1 LTAAGTPNASAR
13 SPPSKSAKPARPGA
27 ERRDNAGQQPTTQIP
42 EAKMSKPTAAH
53 TLMMALLAWTA
64 LTLGSSSQAHVL
76 VEAEGFD
83 DPGGW
88 ALDQQ
93 SMDQMG
99 SPYRLAHGFGVPVAD
114 AVTTVAL
121 PAPGTYRVW
130 VRTRDWVANW
140 NAPGAPGKFQLLLN
154 GRPLATTFG
163 TEGAKWHWQ
172 DGGTVE
178 IQAATAKLALHDL
191 TGFEGRCDAIV
202 LTRDMNFVPPNEG
215 DEMRAFRRKAPDLS
229 VGARHASPS
238 QANRFDLVVVGGGM
252 AGTCTAI
259 SAARLGLQVALVQ
272 NRPVLGGN
280 NSSEIRVHLN
290 GEINLPPYPRL
301 GDVVRELDSGK
312 RGNAQ
317 PASHYDDDRKLGVV
331 RAEPNIHL
339 FLNTHAYKV
348 EKQGDRLVAIVARE
362 LTTSRELRFSAPL
375 FADCTGDGTIGY
387 LAGADWRMG
396 RESKAET
403 GESMAP
409 ETPDK
414 MTMGASV
421 QWYSA
426 KTDQPSPFPDCPWAL
441 EFNDASCQNAT
452 RGDWDWESGLNND
465 QITEIEHIRDHT
477 FRAIYGNWAFQK
489 NHSKDKAKYA
499 NLKLDWVAYIA
510 GKRESRRLLGD
521 VILQQQDIE
530 EFREFPDAFV
540 TTTWSIDLHYPAP
553 KNSEHF
559 PGMEFRTICVQP
571 DIKPYP
577 IPYRCLYSRNVENL
591 FMAGRNISVTHVALG
606 TIRVMRTGGMM
617 GELVGMAASL
627 CAEHDTTP
635 RGIYQNHLDEL
646 KALATRGVGKDSV
659 KSKIKPQNARLRK
672 SSPRSG
678 DSTTLHFDSY
688 TLQSAEAKASAQI
701 AGYALSKVQRWLH
714 EKALP
719 VIDPQTGLYP
729 ADGKWNYRDTA
740 ADCYPFL
747 CWAAFVVDKDALDG
761 PVRNVLHAEQK
772 LCNHLDRIPVPY
784 DWQNKTKVVP
794 DYDELIFQAS
804 EYVKDGLIA
813 IVEVTGKDEWFDRM
827 LAIEED
833 IWKHARYDTPYG
845 KIPSKNVEVNGEQLQ
860 ALARLY
866 TMTGKDEFLT
876 WAERLADYYFDQP
889 DFVPERLRDHG
900 CEIIGG
906 LGLLYAVEVQQNRPK
921 AKVYEAR
928 LKHVFDTILAKGC
941 NEDGMMY
948 NHLTARDGGNGKLS
962 DGWGYN
968 YVGYLCYDMATG
980 RPVHRTQVER
990 TLKNLAKPAYDNY
1003 NWEGNYS
1010 IDGFADSIEGA
1021 IYLLNRVPVEEGFA
1035 WVDREMARS
1044 VTRSG
1049 DPLGTAELWGT
1060 MKLEANGVR
1069 TVLMH
1074 ALMHTQGVIARPW
1087 QKGLQLGA
1095 VRVGPASDGII
1106 IVVRSDQ
1113 SWSGTLCFDI
1123 PRHRE
1128 YMGFA
1133 HDWPRMNTLPE
1144 WYTVEPARSYTVGGL
1159 DTEITT
1165 TGQAL
1170 HKGLPLTLEP
1180 GQEKHLLIRPL

>member
-1 LTAAGTPNASAR
+1 MSTRTPARTLVAALLILTTIALSSATAAP
-13 SPPSKSAKPARPGA
+13 
-27 ERRDNAGQQPTTQIP
+27 
-42 EAKMSKPTAAH
+42 
-53 TLMMALLAWTA
+53 
-64 LTLGSSSQAHVL
+64 VL

-83 DPGGW
+83 DLGGW
-88 ALDQQ
+88 MLDQQ
-93 SMDQMG
+93 AMDQMG
-99 SPYRLAHGFGVPVAD
+99 SPYLLAHGFGVPVAD
-114 AVTTVAL
+114 ATTTVAL
-121 PAPGTYRVW
+121 PASGTYRVW

-140 NAPGAPGKFQLLLN
+140 NAPGAPGKFQVLID
-154 GRPLATTFG
+154 GKPLDTTFG
-163 TEGAKWHWQ
+163 TESAKWHWQ
-172 DGGTVE
+172 DGGTIEVDAGTV
-178 IQAATAKLALHDL
+178 QLALHDL

-202 LTRDMNFVPPNEG
+202 LTRDRDFIPPNEG
-215 DEMRAFRRKAPDLS
+215 AEMAAFRRQALGLPDQPEDA
-229 VGARHASPS
+229 GK
-238 QANRFDLVVVGGGM
+238 FDLVVVGGGM

-259 SAARLGLQVALVQ
+259 SAARLGLQVALIQ

-290 GEINLPPYPRL
+290 GNIHQPPYPRL
-301 GDVVRELDSGK
+301 GDVVAELDPGK

-317 PASHYDDDRKLGVV
+317 PASYYNDEKKLRVV

-339 FLNTHAYKV
+339 FLNTHAFQV
-348 EKQGDRLVAIVARE
+348 EKRRDRIVAVIAKE
-362 LTTSRELRFSAPL
+362 LTTSRELRFRAPL

-396 RESKAET
+396 RESRAET
-403 GESMAP
+403 GESLAP
-409 ETPDK
+409 EEPDK

-426 KTDQPSPFPDCPWAL
+426 KTDEPSPFPDCPWAL
-441 EFNDASCQNAT
+441 EFNDESCQNAL
-452 RGDWDWESGLNND
+452 RGDWDWESGLNNN

-489 NHSKDKAKYA
+489 NDSKHKDKYA
-499 NLKLDWVAYIA
+499 NYKLDWVAYVA

-521 VILQQQDIE
+521 VILQQQHVQ
-530 EFREFPDAFV
+530 EFHEFPDAFV

-553 KNSEHF
+553 KNTEHF
-559 PGMEFRTICVQP
+559 PGMEFRTICVTP
-571 DIKPYP
+571 GIKPYP

-591 FMAGRNISVTHVALG
+591 FMAGRDISVTHVALG

-627 CAEHDTTP
+627 AAKHETTP
-635 RGIYQNHLDEL
+635 RGVYQHHLDEL
-646 KALATRGVGKDSV
+646 KALATRGVGKDV
-659 KSKIKPQNARLRK
+659 WQPQAKRGDGAPGEANRTIEQARR
-672 SSPRSG
+672 
-678 DSTTLHFDSY
+678 
-688 TLQSAEAKASAQI
+688 SAQI

-719 VIDPQTGLYP
+719 CIDAETGLYI
-729 ADGKWNYRDTA
+729 ADGHWNYRDTA

-747 CWAAFVVDKDALDG
+747 CWAAYVVDRDALDG
-761 PVRNVLHAEQK
+761 PVRSVLHAEQK

-784 DWQNKTKVVP
+784 DWQNKKKVVP

-813 IVEVTGKDEWFDRM
+813 IVEITGKDEWFDRM

-833 IWKHARYDTPYG
+833 IWKHARYDTPFG
-845 KIPSKNVEVNGEQLQ
+845 KIPSKNIEVNGEQLQ

-866 TMTGKDEFLT
+866 TMTGRQEFLT

-889 DFVPERLRDHG
+889 DFVPTRLRDHG

-906 LGLLYAVEVQQNRPK
+906 LGLLYAVEVQEKRPK
-921 AKVYEAR
+921 ARVYQAK
-928 LKHVFDTILAKGC
+928 LKHVFDTILAQGC
-941 NEDGMMY
+941 NEDGMMF

-980 RPVHRTQVER
+980 RPAYRRHVAG
-990 TLKNLAKPAYDNY
+990 TLGNLLKPAYDNY

-1021 IYLLNRVPVEEGFA
+1021 IYLLNRVPVEEGLA

-1044 VTRSG
+1044 VTRLTE
-1049 DPLGTAELWGT
+1049 PLDTAELWGT

-1087 QKGLQLGA
+1087 REGLQLGA
-1095 VRVGPASDGII
+1095 VRISSPSDERPATSDALTIYI
-1106 IVVRSDQ
+1106 KSDKP
-1113 SWSGTLCFDI
+1113 WSGTLCFDL

-1128 YMGFA
+1128 YMGFTK
-1133 HDWPRMNTLPE
+1133 DWPRMNTLPE
-1144 WYTVEPARSYTVGGL
+1144 WYTVEPAQKYTVAAL
-1159 DTEITT
+1159 DADVTL
-1165 TGQAL
+1165 TGQSL
-1170 HKGLPLTLEP
+1170 HEGLPLTLDP
-1180 GQEKHLLIRPL
+1180 GQEKHLTLRPIR

>member
-1 LTAAGTPNASAR
+1 
-13 SPPSKSAKPARPGA
+13 
-27 ERRDNAGQQPTTQIP
+27 
-42 EAKMSKPTAAH
+42 MSKPTPAH
-53 TLMMALLAWTA
+53 TLITALLLWTA
-64 LTLGSSSQAHVL
+64 LLLGPASGAPIL

-83 DPGGW
+83 DLGGW
-88 ALDQQ
+88 MLDQQ
-93 SMDQMG
+93 AMDQMG
-99 SPYRLAHGFGVPVAD
+99 SPYLLAHGFGVPVRD
-114 AVTTVAL
+114 AVTTVSV
-121 PAPGTYRVW
+121 PASGTYRVW

-140 NAPGAPGKFQLLLN
+140 GASGAPGTFRLLID
-154 GRPLATTFG
+154 GKPLETTFG
-163 TEGAKWHWQ
+163 VEGAKWHWQ
-172 DGGTVE
+172 NGGTVQ
-178 IQAATAKLALHDL
+178 IAAAAVQLALHDL

-202 LTRDMNFVPPNEG
+202 LTDDMDFAPPNEG
-215 DEMRAFRRKAPDLS
+215 PEMAAFRRKALDLPERPEDA
-229 VGARHASPS
+229 GP
-238 QANRFDLVVVGGGM
+238 FDLVVVGGGM

-259 SAARLGLQVALVQ
+259 SAARLGLQVALIQ

-290 GEINLPPYPRL
+290 GNINLPPYPRL
-301 GDVVRELDSGK
+301 GDVVAELDPGK

-317 PASHYDDDRKLGVV
+317 PASYYNDDKKLRVV

-339 FLNTHAYKV
+339 FLSTHAYKV
-348 EKQGDRLVAIVARE
+348 EKEGDRIVAVIAKE
-362 LTTSRELRFSAPL
+362 LRTSRNLRFAAPL

-403 GESMAP
+403 GESLAP
-409 ETPDK
+409 EEPDK

-426 KTDQPSPFPDCPWAL
+426 KTDEPSPFPDCPWAL
-441 EFNDASCQNAT
+441 EFNDASCQNAV
-452 RGDWDWESGLNND
+452 RGDWDWESGLNNN

-489 NHSKDKAKYA
+489 NHSKHKDKYA
-499 NLKLDWVAYIA
+499 NYELDWVAYVA

-521 VILQQQDIE
+521 VILQQQHVQ
-530 EFREFPDAFV
+530 EFHEFPDAFV

-553 KNSEHF
+553 ANTKHF
-559 PGMEFRTICVQP
+559 PGMEFRTICVTP
-571 DIKPYP
+571 AIKPYP

-591 FMAGRNISVTHVALG
+591 FMAGRDISVTHVALG

-635 RGIYQNHLDEL
+635 RGVYQNHLDEL
-646 KALATRGVGKDSV
+646 KDLATKGVGKEQVDKAAV
-659 KSKIKPQNARLRK
+659 ERA
-672 SSPRSG
+672 
-678 DSTTLHFDSY
+678 TE
-688 TLQSAEAKASAQI
+688 SAKI

-719 VIDPQTGLYP
+719 IIDPETGLYP

-747 CWAAFVVDKDALDG
+747 CWAAFVVDKEALDG
-761 PVRNVLHAEQK
+761 PVRDVLHAEQK

-784 DWQNKTKVVP
+784 DWQNKKKVVP

-813 IVEVTGKDEWFDRM
+813 IVEVTGQDEWFDRM
-827 LAIEED
+827 LGIEED

-845 KIPSKNVEVNGEQLQ
+845 KIPSKNIEVNGEQIQ

-866 TMTGKDEFLT
+866 MMTGREEFLT
-876 WAERLADYYFDQP
+876 WAERLADYYFDQA
-889 DFVPERLRDHG
+889 DFVPTRLRDHG

-906 LGLLYAVEVQQNRPK
+906 LGLLYAVEVQEKRPK
-921 AKVYEAR
+921 AKVYQAK

-948 NHLTARDGGNGKLS
+948 NHLTRRDGSSGKLS

-968 YVGYLCYDMATG
+968 YVGYLCYDMALG
-980 RPVHRTQVER
+980 RPAYRRQVAD
-990 TLKNLAKPAYDNY
+990 TLGNLLKPEYDNY

-1021 IYLLNRVPVEEGFA
+1021 IYLLNRIPVKEGLA

-1044 VTRSG
+1044 VTRSTE
-1049 DPLGTAELWGT
+1049 PLETAELWGT
-1060 MKLEANGVR
+1060 MKLQANGVR

-1074 ALMHTQGVIARPW
+1074 ALMHTQGVVARPW

-1095 VRVGPASDGII
+1095 ARVGEDLM
-1106 IVVRSDQ
+1106 IVVKSEEQ
-1113 SWSGTLCFDI
+1113 WTGALCFDI

-1133 HDWPRMNTLPE
+1133 KDWPRMNTLPE
-1144 WYTVEPARSYTVGGL
+1144 WFTVEPKQSYTVAGL
-1159 DTEITT
+1159 GETVTA
-1165 TGQAL
+1165 TGQRL

-1180 GQEKHLLIRPL
+1180 GQEKHLTLRPL

>member
-1 LTAAGTPNASAR
+1 MTPAC
-13 SPPSKSAKPARPGA
+13 RPH
-27 ERRDNAGQQPTTQIP
+27 IVL
-42 EAKMSKPTAAH
+42 SI
-53 TLMMALLAWTA
+53 ALLALFFCPSAPARAA
-64 LTLGSSSQAHVL
+64 LIL
-76 VEAEGFD
+76 VEAESFD

-88 ALDQQ
+88 VLDQQ

-99 SPYRLAHGFGVPVAD
+99 SPYLLAHGFGVPVAD

-121 PAPGTYRVW
+121 PTPGTYRVW
-130 VRTRDWVANW
+130 VRTRDWVATW
-140 NAPGAPGKFQLLLN
+140 NAPGAPGRFQLLVD

-163 TEGAKWHWQ
+163 TEGANWHWQ
-172 DGGTVE
+172 DGGAVD
-178 IQAATAKLALHDL
+178 IQAATARLALHDL

-202 LTRDMNFVPPNEG
+202 LSSDMGFVPPNEG
-215 DEMRAFRRKAPDLS
+215 DAMSAFRRKALGLPD
-229 VGARHASPS
+229 
-238 QANRFDLVVVGGGM
+238 QAEDAGRFDLVVVGGGM

-272 NRPVLGGN
+272 NRPILGGN

-317 PASHYDDDRKLGVV
+317 PASHYDDERKLRVV

-339 FLNTHAYKV
+339 FLNTHAYEV
-348 EKQGDRLVAIVARE
+348 EKQGDRIVAVLARE
-362 LTTSRELRFSAPL
+362 LTTSREMRFAAPL

-403 GESMAP
+403 GEEMAP

-426 KTDQPSPFPDCPWAL
+426 KMDQPSPFPDCPWAL
-441 EFNDASCQNAT
+441 NFSKASCQNAT

-465 QITEIEHIRDHT
+465 QITDIELIRDHT

-489 NHSKDKAKYA
+489 NHSKDKARYA

-521 VILQQQDIE
+521 VVLQQQDVQ

-627 CAEHDTTP
+627 CAKHDTTP
-635 RGIYQNHLDEL
+635 RGVYENHLDEL
-646 KALATRGVGKDSV
+646 KALATRGVGKGV
-659 KSKIKPQNARLRK
+659 WQPQAKRSPEPAERL
-672 SSPRSG
+672 G
-678 DSTTLHFDSY
+678 DGAPGQANRAIEQASR
-688 TLQSAEAKASAQI
+688 SAQI

-729 ADGKWNYRDTA
+729 ADGRWNYRDTA

-747 CWAAFVVDKDALDG
+747 CWAAFVVDKAALDG
-761 PVRNVLHAEQK
+761 PVREILRAEQK
-772 LCNHLDRIPVPY
+772 LCNHLDRIPTPY
-784 DWQNKTKVVP
+784 DWQNKQKIEV

-833 IWKHARYDTPYG
+833 IWKHARYDTPHG
-845 KIPSKNVEVNGEQLQ
+845 RIPSKNVEVNGEQLQ

-866 TMTGKDEFLT
+866 TMTGREEFLT

-889 DFVPERLRDHG
+889 DFVPTRLRDHG

-906 LGLLYAVEVQQNRPK
+906 LGLLYAVEVQQNRSK
-921 AKVYEAR
+921 ARVYEAR
-928 LKHVFDTILAKGC
+928 LKHVFDTILAQGC
-941 NEDGMMY
+941 NDDGMMY

-968 YVGYLCYDMATG
+968 YVGYLCYDMALG
-980 RPVHRTQVER
+980 RPVYRTQVER
-990 TLKNLAKPAYDNY
+990 TLRNLLKPAYDNY

-1035 WVDREMARS
+1035 WGDREMARS
-1044 VTRSG
+1044 VTRSSE
-1049 DPLGTAELWGT
+1049 PLDTAELWGT

-1074 ALMHTQGVIARPW
+1074 ALMHTQGIIARPW

-1095 VRVGPASDGII
+1095 ARIASASDERPATSDGII

-1128 YMGFA
+1128 YMGFTQ
-1133 HDWPRMNTLPE
+1133 DWPRMNTLPE
-1144 WYTVEPARSYTVGGL
+1144 WYTVEPAQKYTVEGP
-1159 DTEITT
+1159 DKAVTA
-1165 TGQAL
+1165 TGRSL

-1180 GQEKHLLIRPL
+1180 GQEKHLLIRPAR